1 MTRAERRKMIKTLAD
16 RCLCC
21 LRCGAVWVPR
31 GQKPPVQCPK
41 CNSPYWDREK
51 ERGSRDK

>member
-1 MTRAERRKMIKTLAD
+1 MIKTLAD